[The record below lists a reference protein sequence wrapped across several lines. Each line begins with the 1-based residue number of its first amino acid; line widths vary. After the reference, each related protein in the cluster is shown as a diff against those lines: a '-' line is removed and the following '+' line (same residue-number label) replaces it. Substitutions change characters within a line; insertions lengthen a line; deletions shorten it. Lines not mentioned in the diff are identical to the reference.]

1 MNQPQDTPIRT
12 GQFHLF
18 SQRRFLP
25 FFITQFLGAL
35 NDNLFKNAL
44 LVIVVSTAVAG
55 SESNTN
61 FVTNLAA
68 GLFILPFFLF
78 STTAGQLA
86 DRYDKALLIRRIKM
100 AEIILMVAGC
110 YALWLGDIPLMLGI
124 LFFLGVQSAF
134 FGPIKY
140 SIIPQHLD
148 SNELLAGNAQTG
160 MGTFVSILLGTLI
173 GGWLV
178 TAEQG
183 PIYVGALT
191 ILVAIVGW
199 LSSKKIPEAPST
211 AAAQQ
216 GTFNL
221 NPLSE
226 TARNFRLARQN
237 LTVFFC
243 IISISWFWLFGGSF
257 LTQVPN
263 YAITVLNGHATL
275 ISILLAAFIVGVAIG
290 SLLCHRVSKGE
301 VEPGLVPVGALGL
314 SVFAI
319 DLFFTTAS
327 YQAANP
333 LVTAVLPGDFASL
346 TGGFH
351 VMLDLMFIGMFGGL
365 LIVPLYSMIQ
375 QRTQGDTRAR
385 VISINNIIN
394 ALFMVTGA
402 VLGMLFLSVLGWT
415 IPQFFLAVALMNGLF
430 FATVFIRDP
439 IFVQRFVVWIS
450 RRAGPDST
458 Q

>member
-1 MNQPQDTPIRT
+1 MEQVDSAAAVKSPFR
-12 GQFHLF
+12 LF
-18 SQRRFLP
+18 TQRRFLP
-25 FFITQFLGAL
+25 FFVTQFLGAL

-55 SESNTN
+55 SDSSTN
-61 FVTNLAA
+61 FITNLAA
-68 GLFILPFFLF
+68 GLFILPYFLF

-86 DRYDKALLIRRIKM
+86 DRYDKSLLIRRIKL
-100 AEIILMVAGC
+100 AEILLMVAGC
-110 YALWLGDIPLMLGI
+110 YALWLGDVPMMLGI
-124 LFFLGVQSAF
+124 LFLLGVQSAF

-178 TAEQG
+178 TVEQG
-183 PIYVGALT
+183 PIYVGALA
-191 ILVAIVGW
+191 ILFAIIGW
-199 LSSKKIPEAPST
+199 LSSREIPDAPST
-211 AAAQQ
+211 IAAQQ
-216 GTFNL
+216 GILNL
-221 NPLSE
+221 NPLRE
-226 TARNFRLARQN
+226 TAQNFRLVRQN
-237 LTVFFC
+237 PTVFYC

-263 YAITVLNGHATL
+263 YGVTVLNGHPTL

-290 SLLCHRVSKGE
+290 SLLCHRISKGE
-301 VEPGLVPVGALGL
+301 VEPGMVPVGALGL

-319 DLFFTTAS
+319 DLFFTTGS
-327 YQAANP
+327 YQTANP
-333 LVTAVLPGDFASL
+333 LVAAVLPSDFVSL
-346 TGGFH
+346 SGGLH
-351 VMLDLMFIGMFGGL
+351 VMLDLMFIGMFGGM

-375 QRTQGDTRAR
+375 QRTEGDTRAR
-385 VISINNIIN
+385 VISVNNIIN

-402 VLGMLFLSVLGWT
+402 LLGILFLSVLNWT
-415 IPQFFLAVALMNGLF
+415 IPQFFLAVALINGLF
-430 FATVFIRDP
+430 LGTIFVLDP
-439 IFVQRFVVWIS
+439 IFVQRFFAWIS
-450 RRAGPDST
+450 RAPSPDSN